1 MTIKDKIMI
10 WIYNKNCQ
18 IENDTELLNVQ
29 VRHYPMDSLDH
40 YEVMRKKIELSVW
53 KSFLD
58 ELFNII
64 VRCK

>member
-1 MTIKDKIMI
+1 MI
-10 WIYNKNCQ
+10 WIYNKNTQ
-18 IENDTELLNVQ
+18 IENDTEMLNAQ
-29 VRHYPMDSLDH
+29 VRYHAMDSLDH
-40 YEVMRKKIELSVW
+40 YEVMRKKIELAVW